1 MEAKDLSVFTV
12 GKRFMGEYMV
22 EHVVPFFNG
31 ELAISKAFD
40 ESYFLQLIH
49 LERTVTT
56 IEFER
61 VRRLYEELDHP
72 LLIPFYDLFLEQN
85 ALVMVYPYQPLQLL
99 PEVVSRSGV
108 EEEQIVRW
116 IKDLIDLEIYLRSQ
130 SIPMFYVKDPRNV
143 GLNSQ
148 GELKILYSGVD
159 EVTPYPLDLN
169 WGSFVYSIMSGQ
181 FLESSLQKMPSKHTL
196 SRPLARLVQKCFKA
210 KSLMSMQAH
219 FEQYLNRKESK
230 GFLSGLFGG
239 LKKEQ
244 PASEVKVQEPQPQ
257 TQPRETK
264 IKPVKQELL
273 LTEPKLDLQGLDEH
287 LNQSSPQ
294 QSQPFDSQQNTPP
307 EEAKAETSTEVL
319 PPQTEAQT
327 NQAQAE
333 ADFWNTA
340 PPSQPIES
348 IETPLVEQAETNNF
362 TRKPFDNNQTITEEE
377 WAVVEN
383 AYQSQQSVVDD
394 DTKIFQ
400 PNNQTI
406 TQESDED
413 WLKELNITQEELDQL
428 VSQHQAT
435 QEPLPAEWEQLDVNT
450 YDQPSQEQV
459 DANSASAEQDD
470 LDLAEGPIIDWSQVN
485 PQQTGSEAS
494 YEQQQPMEQQISQS
508 FDEIERTLSVDHEEA
523 LSLNQEQSFQ
533 APTEGP
539 DASSLQNLDALLAE
553 MQSLQ
558 QDIKRS
564 TSSDEVT
571 EEPVVNMI
579 NELESMP
586 NPDELAKIAEQFG
599 QIFQEID
606 RYLDDHGPHHVVS
619 ATVSEDLE
627 KEIQT
632 TYEQA
637 SATVTLQEETRPQE
651 EARPVEQIHT
661 VEQTSVKETKPVEP
675 TLSHEPK
682 LSHEPENEPSHEQT
696 HRHEEDPLDRIR
708 QEFAE
713 KQRRVIEEQRL
724 RFEEHKKQLI
734 AKAEEELKQRQ
745 QKIQQEME
753 EQERLILQQLEQ
765 QLKEQE
771 KAEEQ
776 AIEEMRLQL
785 EEELKEQ
792 ERLEKQKMAFA
803 QLREQHER
811 EEAEELQAVR
821 EKYEQAKKEQLAAL
835 AEERAEWE
843 KREQERLKRERQKFA
858 EREAAL
864 IEELERQLAAEEQAI
879 KERRA
884 EQWKQLMEERDTQ
897 VLEVVEPSVEQ
908 QQPLVKEEAVVE
920 PQEESQKEP
929 QKSKEDRE
937 ESKEEPKIE
946 VEESVGQELAAPTT
960 EQEKEEKTETPA
972 EQSSE
977 EEQKTKQTAQ
987 KRKKRR
993 RRRRKKKKKPV
1004 ETGEPLEVA
1013 LQDDEL
1019 AELKR
1024 LEEEQKRLEEMAQK
1038 AQDPVS
1044 EGTS

>member
-40 ESYFLQLIH
+40 ESYFLQLVH

-61 VRRLYEELDHP
+61 IRRLYEELDHP

-108 EEEQIVRW
+108 EEEQIVGW
-116 IKDLIDLEIYLRSQ
+116 IKDLIDLEIYLRSR

-143 GLNSQ
+143 GLNAQ

-219 FEQYLNRKESK
+219 FDQYLKRKKSK
-230 GFLSGLFGG
+230 GFFSGLFGG
-239 LKKEQ
+239 LKKEK

-257 TQPRETK
+257 ETEM
-264 IKPVKQELL
+264 KPVKKELL

-287 LNQSSPQ
+287 LNQSPQ
-294 QSQPFDSQQNTPP
+294 PSSDQQQN
-307 EEAKAETSTEVL
+307 L
-319 PPQTEAQT
+319 PNEQTEMHTESPSPTMSSLSQTEPQT
-327 NQAQAE
+327 NQDQA
-333 ADFWNTA
+333 DSLNTV
-340 PPSQPIES
+340 PPSQPVQ
-348 IETPLVEQAETNNF
+348 PVEVPPEGQDLNNNQEINNF
-362 TRKPFDNNQTITEEE
+362 TRKPFNSSDTISEEE

-383 AYQSQQSVVDD
+383 NAYHSQQPVVDD

-406 TQESDED
+406 SQESDED

-428 VSQHQAT
+428 VSQHQST
-435 QEPLPAEWEQLDVNT
+435 QEPLPAEWEQLDANA
-450 YDQPSQEQV
+450 YNPPSNEEV
-459 DANSASAEQDD
+459 AAMNHSTVEQDD
-470 LDLAEGPIIDWSQVN
+470 LDLAEGPMIDWSQVDS
-485 PQQTGSEAS
+485 QQTGSES
-494 YEQQQPMEQQISQS
+494 SHEQQQSMEQPISQS
-508 FDEIERTLSVDHEEA
+508 FDEIESSLSVNHEDA

-533 APTEGP
+533 APTEVT
-539 DASSLQNLDALLAE
+539 DASLQNLDALLAD
-553 MQSLQ
+553 MQNLQ
-558 QDIKRS
+558 REIKES
-564 TSSDEVT
+564 ISSEQVT
-571 EEPVVNMI
+571 EEPVVNVADDQAAMRDQDMPDQE
-579 NELESMP
+579 ELT
-586 NPDELAKIAEQFG
+586 KIAEQFG
-599 QIFQEID
+599 QIFHDVD
-606 RYLDDHGPHHVVS
+606 RYLDDHGPHLVFS
-619 ATVSEDLE
+619 STVSPELE
-627 KEIQT
+627 QEIQS

-637 SATVTLQEETRPQE
+637 SSTVASNTSKEETRVAPKEETRPAEYVQVRE
-651 EARPVEQIHT
+651 EAEQAT
-661 VEQTSVKETKPVEP
+661 VEQMDSVQQA
-675 TLSHEPK
+675 
-682 LSHEPENEPSHEQT
+682 PSYD
-696 HRHEEDPLDRIR
+696 EDPLDRIR

-713 KQRRVIEEQRL
+713 KQKRAIEEQRL
-724 RFEEHKKQLI
+724 RFEEQKKQLI
-734 AKAEEELKQRQ
+734 AKAEEELKQHQ
-745 QKIQQEME
+745 QKIRQEME
-753 EQERLILQQLEQ
+753 EQERMILQQLEQ

-771 KAEEQ
+771 QIEEQ
-776 AIEEMRLQL
+776 TIAEMRLKL
-785 EEELKEQ
+785 EQELKEQ
-792 ERLEKQKMAFA
+792 ERLEKQKVLFA

-821 EKYEQAKKEQLAAL
+821 EKYEQTKKEKLTAL
-835 AEERAEWE
+835 AEERAAWE
-843 KREQERLKRERQKFA
+843 KREQERLKRERQKFV

-864 IEELERQLAAEEQAI
+864 LEELEQQLAIEEQKI

-884 EQWKQLMEERDTQ
+884 EEWKQLMAEQDTKLLEAIESSIPQ
-897 VLEVVEPSVEQ
+897 MPKQTESKVKESKKKPEVVSVESTISQ
-908 QQPLVKEEAVVE
+908 DLA
-920 PQEESQKEP
+920 ES
-929 QKSKEDRE
+929 S
-937 ESKEEPKIE
+937 
-946 VEESVGQELAAPTT
+946 TT
-960 EQEKEEKTETPA
+960 EQKKEEEKKATAAQDPT
-972 EQSSE
+972 
-977 EEQKTKQTAQ
+977 EEQKNKPAQ

-1004 ETGEPLEVA
+1004 ETSQPLEES

-1024 LEEEQKRLEEMAQK
+1024 LEEEQKRLEEMTQK
-1038 AQDPVS
+1038 AKNPVS